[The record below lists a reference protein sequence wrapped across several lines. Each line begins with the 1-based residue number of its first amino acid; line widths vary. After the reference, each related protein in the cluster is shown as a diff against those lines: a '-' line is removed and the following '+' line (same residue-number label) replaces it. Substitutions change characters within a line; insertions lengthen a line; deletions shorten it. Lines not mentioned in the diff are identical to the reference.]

1 MNTQTI
7 SVAAADTIQVEQV
20 SGNLQLQGWDRPE
33 LEARGDVVQIGRRVR
48 CHHHL
53 LQR

>member
-33 LEARGDVVQIGRRVR
+33 LEARRRCR
-48 CHHHL
+48 SDRPAFRRHRHL
-53 LQR
+53 WQR